1 MSDCRSYFDQLIITQ
16 HSPLLK
22 ALVLVVLLCCVTA
35 LASAEYKPENG
46 GRLVTWM
53 LASAGVLI
61 APYLVQFISIV
72 L

>member
-1 MSDCRSYFDQLIITQ
+1 MSDCRSYFDQLITQ

-22 ALVLVVLLCCVTA
+22 ALVLVVLLCCVTV

-46 GRLVTWM
+46 GKLVAGLVT
-53 LASAGVLI
+53 SVGVLV
-61 APYLVQFISIV
+61 APYLMACFSAV